1 VLKTIKCLK
10 SVITNNRAHKI
21 KKAYYGIVRN
31 GTEQGLRHPMEYSRN
46 ATKYGL
52 KIIKSS
58 VMNKKLLS
66 II

>member
-21 KKAYYGIVRN
+21 IKANGIVRN
-31 GTEQGLRHPMEYSRN
+31 GTEQGLRNPMEYNCN
-46 ATKYGL
+46 AKKYGL

-58 VMNKKLLS
+58 VMNKKKLLS
-66 II
+66 